1 MLKIACSE
9 DDFKTE
15 FEKVSGSISWLCLIT
30 KFIGVSKEKRKSNQ
44 LAVLN
49 QMHSTVSSFQSTHK
63 IFFVYTDEHW
73 NMIYVCIFK
82 IAN

>member
-15 FEKVSGSISWLCLIT
+15 FEKVSASISWLCLIT

-49 QMHSTVSSFQSTHK
+49 QMLEQNNVQYPHFSQL
-63 IFFVYTDEHW
+63 IFFFCVYTDEH
-73 NMIYVCIFK
+73 
-82 IAN
+82 

>member
-15 FEKVSGSISWLCLIT
+15 FEKVSASISWLCLIT
-30 KFIGVSKEKRKSNQ
+30 KFISVSKEKRKSNQ

-49 QMHSTVSSFQSTHK
+49 QMLEQNNVQYPHFSQL
-63 IFFVYTDEHW
+63 IFFFCVH
-73 NMIYVCIFK
+73 
-82 IAN
+82 

>member
-15 FEKVSGSISWLCLIT
+15 FEKVSASINWLCLIT

-63 IFFVYTDEHW
+63 IFFCVH
-73 NMIYVCIFK
+73 
-82 IAN
+82 